1 MSAALPLNMSGLFC
15 AMANGV
21 LRAVEFAM
29 SRAPDFASP
38 FEQLSL
44 IHI

>member
-15 AMANGV
+15 AMVNGV

-29 SRAPDFASP
+29 WREAS
-38 FEQLSL
+38 
-44 IHI
+44 